1 MTQETW
7 KGVPIEFQLLP
18 FGTRRSGQKLRK
30 GKPEFLVA
38 HDTGNPN
45 STAQDNVNYYKNT
58 YNIDINQTASAH
70 IFVDDKHAIIC
81 VPTTEKA
88 WHVLYNAIQDNL
100 WYGVDSNDAAVGV
113 EISYF
118 IDKNNPKQAKERSL
132 KSLENG
138 AKVLAYLS
146 EYWKIDYK
154 THMPGHQNIQDDK
167 QDPGNALQAS
177 GYGRDSSNLDKVV
190 AKYYK
195 KDVKVEPVK
204 IPETATKAEQK
215 ANKAVMKGYATQS
228 QVNARL
234 KSYLDKTVDSPYR
247 IKSRMYRESGWSAM
261 EAGAIDVDKR
271 FNAQCMDLII
281 DYVLWFTENKIRMW
295 GNARD
300 AVNNKLAPYFTWHAN
315 TPNYVPPKGAIG
327 VATFGTPSYVKW
339 GHIFIVEKA
348 DRNFMTVIE
357 QNWNGEGN
365 LAPRRRVDNYFGC
378 AGFWVPNVSKNP
390 VQKVKAVAKKVA
402 KKATPKKTKW
412 AWKGRFY
419 PNAKK
424 GIRVRRSPS
433 TSGAIVDKG
442 SWLFTKD
449 DWVDFDQLI
458 KANGYWWIRFKYP
471 TNPKAGNF
479 YCAVAKITDVK
490 ERIKY
495 EKDLFGKIEFK

>member
-45 STAQDNVNYYKNT
+45 STAQDNVNYYRNT

-100 WYGVDSNDAAVGV
+100 WYGVDANDAAVGG

-118 IDKNNPKQAKERSL
+118 IDKNNPKQAKDRSL
-132 KSLENG
+132 KALDN
-138 AKVLAYLS
+138 AARVFAYLA

-154 THMPGHQNIQDDK
+154 TRMPGHQDIQSDK
-167 QDPGNALQAS
+167 QDPGNALAAC
-177 GYGRDSSNLDKVV
+177 GFGRDTSNFDKVV

-204 IPETATKAEQK
+204 IPKTATKAEQK
-215 ANKAVMKGYATQS
+215 ANKKVMKGYATQS

-234 KSYLDKTVDSPYR
+234 KGYLDKTVDSPYR

-300 AVNNKLAPYFTWHAN
+300 AVSNKLAPYFTWHAN

-378 AGFWVPNVSKNP
+378 AGFWVPNVNKNP

>member
-30 GKPEFLVA
+30 GKPEFIVA

-45 STAQDNVNYYKNT
+45 STAQDNVNYYRNT

-100 WYGVDSNDAAVGV
+100 WYGVDANDAAIGL

-118 IDKNNPKQAKERSL
+118 IDKNNPKKAKERSL

-138 AKVLAYLS
+138 AKVLAYLA
-146 EYWKIDYK
+146 EYWKINYK
-154 THMPGHQNIQDDK
+154 THMPGHQDIQSDK

-177 GYGRDSSNLDKVV
+177 GYGRDTSNLDKIV

-204 IPETATKAEQK
+204 TPKTATKAEQK
-215 ANKAVMKGYATQS
+215 ANQKAMKGYATQS
-228 QVNARL
+228 QVNTRL
-234 KSYLDKTVDSPYR
+234 KGYLDKTVDSPYR
-247 IKSRMYRESGWSAM
+247 VKSRMYRESGWLPM

-271 FNAQCMDLII
+271 FNAQCMDLIL
-281 DYVLWFTENKIRMW
+281 DYVLWFTNNKIRMY

-300 AVNNKLAPYFTWHAN
+300 AVNNNLAPYFTWHAN

-327 VATFGTPSYVKW
+327 VATFGTPSYIKW

-357 QNWNGEGN
+357 QNWNGNGN
-365 LAPRRRVDNYFGC
+365 LPPKRRVDNYFGC
-378 AGFWVPNVSKNP
+378 AGFWVPNVGKNP
-390 VQKVKAVAKKVA
+390 VQKVKSVAKKVA
-402 KKATPKKTKW
+402 TKATPKKTKW

-419 PNAKK
+419 PNAKN
-424 GIRVRRSPS
+424 GIRVRRAPS
-433 TSGAIVDKG
+433 TSAEIVDKG

-471 TNPKAGNF
+471 TNPKAGYF
-479 YCAVAKITDVK
+479 YCAVAKITDKK

-495 EKDLFGKIEFK
+495 EKATFGDLKFK